1 MDGALERNT
10 QPSVVVHIS
19 PERVK
24 MVKKGHQRGF
34 SLSAATTSVAESVR
48 KHLFKK
54 NETPHFEE
62 VDERGTR
69 FPEISAGRIR
79 RTHSQISSRHPSAS
93 NMHKR
98 ATASQ
103 STIVNNSIAPI
114 RSMTPRAPSPR
125 TMTGFTTS
133 RDGRTGPVHKPLP
146 VQPLS
151 AHPPSIRSDVSSA
164 TTEYAAVPEPKTRRL
179 GGLLPPTKAQLNTVV
194 ARQQSRIVDLTLQN
208 NMLAGQID
216 ALRQEVESIKRAGSP
231 SVVGSMRY
239 QPGKDSR
246 RQSTYT
252 EGWEDCE

>member
-1 MDGALERNT
+1 
-10 QPSVVVHIS
+10 
-19 PERVK
+19 
-24 MVKKGHQRGF
+24 MVKKGHQRGL

-62 VDERGTR
+62 VRRQQENVDERGTR
-69 FPEISAGRIR
+69 FPELSTGRIR
-79 RTHSQISSRHPSAS
+79 RTHSQISSRHPSTS

-103 STIVNNSIAPI
+103 STIVNSSIAPI
-114 RSMTPRAPSPR
+114 RSMTPSAQSPR

-133 RDGRTGPVHKPLP
+133 KDGRTGPVHKPLP

-151 AHPPSIRSDVSSA
+151 AHPPSIRSDVSTASSA
-164 TTEYAAVPEPKTRRL
+164 TTEYAVPEPKTRRL

-231 SVVGSMRY
+231 SVGGNMRY